1 MQTAKF
7 DDVTQ
12 VITDHLRFKAKLAI
26 GENAYTTLKFKNKLA
41 DFWEISGAVGTG
53 AAVAQSTVVASTFF
67 APGGLVGLLGL
78 GTAVTPIGWVLAAAV
93 LSGGA
98 VLGVRRWL
106 GNATSDRVTVIP
118 KFINTPID
126 VLAINLFDLLAP
138 LAFKVAFVDG
148 KITEDERACIQHYFI
163 KEWGYDPAFV
173 AAGMVVIEQNL
184 EDFSIQELA
193 KTFAEFSKANPD
205 CNYQKMTED
214 LVAFIQRVV
223 EADGIIDE
231 REELALETIE
241 SIFLETGRI
250 FSKEKLQKISDSVS
264 ESVKR
269 GSDAVR
275 QSATLANIGVAKDVA
290 IKGSTETFKLGK
302 NFVKKMFK

>member
-1 MQTAKF
+1 MKTAQF
-7 DDVTQ
+7 DHVTQ
-12 VITDHLRFKAKLAI
+12 VIADQLRFKAKLAI
-26 GENAYTTLKFKNKLA
+26 GENAYTTLRFKNKLA

-53 AAVAQSTVVASTFF
+53 AAVAKSTVVASTFF
-67 APGGLVGLLGL
+67 AQGGLVGLLGL

-93 LSGGA
+93 ISGGA

-106 GNATSDRVTVIP
+106 GDATSDRVTVIP

-126 VLAINLFDLLAP
+126 VLAINLFDLIAP

-148 KITEDERACIQHYFI
+148 KITDDERACIQHYFI
-163 KEWGYDPAFV
+163 KEWGYDPEFV
-173 AAGMVVIEQNL
+173 AAGMVVIEQSL
-184 EDFSIQELA
+184 EDFSIQELT

-214 LVAFIQRVV
+214 LVAFSQRVV

-231 REELALETIE
+231 REELALEKIE
-241 SIFLETGRI
+241 SIFIETGRI
-250 FSKEKLQKISDSVS
+250 FTKENLQKISDSVS
-264 ESVKR
+264 DSVKR

-275 QSATLANIGVAKDVA
+275 QSDTLANIGIAKDVA
-290 IKGSTETFKLGK
+290 IIGATETLELGK
-302 NFVKKMFK
+302 NMVKKIFR